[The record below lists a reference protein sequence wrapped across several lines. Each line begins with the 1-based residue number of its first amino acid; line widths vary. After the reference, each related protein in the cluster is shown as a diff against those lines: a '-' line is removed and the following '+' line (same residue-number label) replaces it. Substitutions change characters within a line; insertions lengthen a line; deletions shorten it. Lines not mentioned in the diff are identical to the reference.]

1 MLFAIFI
8 DLQFLLFFL
17 GCLLGLQLLVFFVDD
32 VNVLPVLHVLR
43 PLFLFFLLFLANMF
57 LGLKSEQF
65 SLFHF
70 LFVLVDVLLNNLFML
85 LLQIFLKLF
94 KFFLLILLLFPLFLL
109 HRLDLVLTKIKNTMV
124 SS

>member
-43 PLFLFFLLFLANMF
+43 PLFLFFLLF
-57 LGLKSEQF
+57 S
-65 SLFHF
+65 
-70 LFVLVDVLLNNLFML
+70 L
-85 LLQIFLKLF
+85 LLWFHDLKINLS
-94 KFFLLILLLFPLFLL
+94 LLLCRKAALALTHRGIEPSGIPWQRKLCFGGKLSLL
-109 HRLDLVLTKIKNTMV
+109 LSDRF
-124 SS
+124 S